1 MGEGVHAA
9 TQGACG
15 NPVGVAKLG
24 VFVGTVGCASGV
36 DVIGGENAATAG
48 CTTGAAHA
56 PPPAGGGAEER
67 CFAGNALGTT
77 STRKG
82 IVISCD
88 STKVLRNKGYRAPK
102 RIAATTRGRVLP
114 HLVSQPAA
122 LIGAVRK
129 PALAGYEVRT
139 ILPVHGCDT
148 SPQSPLGP
156 RALDTLETVTGRL
169 RFCRTLR
176 RHVSPMRRS
185 HGMVP

>member
-88 STKVLRNKGYRAPK
+88 STKVLRNKG
-102 RIAATTRGRVLP
+102 
-114 HLVSQPAA
+114 
-122 LIGAVRK
+122 
-129 PALAGYEVRT
+129 
-139 ILPVHGCDT
+139 
-148 SPQSPLGP
+148 
-156 RALDTLETVTGRL
+156 
-169 RFCRTLR
+169 
-176 RHVSPMRRS
+176 
-185 HGMVP
+185 